1 MKAIFS
7 VMVMLTLALAFES
20 ESEAGADR
28 RRFLAAPRHHSGVT
42 FFAHTGG
49 HRVTVQ
55 RYVYGAYPYYYQPP
69 VYHYWPN
76 YPPVV
81 VISPYAPAYVLPPT
95 VVVNAPYF
103 CLLHNDGFV
112 SRVGLLDHLAGTHK
126 IPLEAT
132 TSLCPDGA
140 GSCLFPSY

>member
-1 MKAIFS
+1 MKKILTAL
-7 VMVMLTLALAFES
+7 VMLTLALALNPQ
-20 ESEAGADR
+20 AGADQR
-28 RRFLAAPRHHSGVT
+28 RSFVAPRARSGATWFAAPGN
-42 FFAHTGG
+42 
-49 HRVTVQ
+49 RVVVQ
-55 RYVYGAYPYYYQPP
+55 RYVHGAYPYYYQVPGYYYQP
-69 VYHYWPN
+69 Y

-103 CLLHNDGFV
+103 CVLHNDGFV

-126 IPLEAT
+126 IPLEAA